1 MNITR
6 SSKNNSIILVAR
18 HNKMINSENMI
29 KNWMKKRLCT
39 EPWLLG
45 RRTEMTERRQFY

>member
-6 SSKNNSIILVAR
+6 SSMNNSIILVAR

-29 KNWMKKRLCT
+29 KNWMKKDYVLRLGFW
-39 EPWLLG
+39 ED
-45 RRTEMTERRQFY
+45 ERR